1 MELIMKKILLIMS
14 AYTGHGHKSIS
25 DALMEQFS
33 AMPGLEVRV
42 LDGFELMGDL
52 GLQMSKM
59 YGPMTRY
66 ARHVWEAS
74 YNLSNRSAA
83 VPESMVATASARR
96 FLQILEEFE
105 PDLIL
110 SVHALFNGSILRL
123 LETAGKQ
130 IPLVVLQADII
141 SIHQTWCEPGAYRTI
156 CPTQEAYE
164 CSLRNGMPPE
174 KLVRM
179 SFPTRKR
186 FTDLARTAPT
196 PDYDGTR
203 PLHCLLMSGGEGSGS
218 LKRYTQVLMEETDAC
233 LTVICG
239 RNEKLRESLNEAFL
253 PQYEGRLQV
262 LGFVT
267 EVEQV
272 MAANDL
278 LIARG
283 SPNSLMEGVVMNLPL
298 IITGALPG
306 QERDNPPMMA
316 NHDLGVLC
324 SQPED
329 LPGLLRLL
337 TEDNCKRYK
346 AIRAAQRAYRNLDS
360 AHEVAAY
367 IAGLIPAE
375 K

>member
-1 MELIMKKILLIMS
+1 MKRILLITA

-25 DALMEQFS
+25 DALMEQF
-33 AMPGLEVRV
+33 AQMDGVDVQV

-52 GLQMSKM
+52 GVQMSKM

-74 YNLSNRSAA
+74 YNLSNRTSLTESVVASISASRFA
-83 VPESMVATASARR
+83 QVLEDVA
-96 FLQILEEFE
+96 

-110 SVHALFNGSILRL
+110 SVHAMFNGSILKL
-123 LETAGKQ
+123 LEQAGRD

-141 SIHQTWCEPGAYRTI
+141 DIHQAWCEPGAYKTI
-156 CPTQEAYE
+156 CPTQEAYD
-164 CSLRNGMPPE
+164 CSVRNGMPPE

-179 SFPTRKR
+179 GFPTRRR
-186 FTDLARTAPT
+186 FTDAARTNPT
-196 PDYDGTR
+196 PDYDGSR
-203 PLHCLLMSGGEGSGS
+203 PLRCLLMSGGEGSGN
-218 LKRYTQVLMEETDAC
+218 LKRYTEVLMEQTDAS

-239 RNEKLRESLNEAFL
+239 RNEKLRETLEEAFL
-253 PQYEGRLQV
+253 PQYSGRLEV

-267 EVEQV
+267 DVERV
-272 MAANDL
+272 MAASDL

-306 QERDNPPMMA
+306 QEQDNPPMMA
-316 NHDLGVLC
+316 NHDLGMLC
-324 SQPED
+324 SRPED
-329 LPGLLRLL
+329 LPWLLRLL
-337 TEDNCKRYK
+337 TEDNCRRYR

-360 AHEVAAY
+360 AKEIAEYV
-367 IAGLIPAE
+367 AGLIE
-375 K
+375 

>member
-1 MELIMKKILLIMS
+1 MKKILLITA

-25 DALMEQFS
+25 DALMEQF
-33 AMPGLEVRV
+33 AQIPELEVRV
-42 LDGFELMGDL
+42 VDGFALMGDL

-66 ARHVWEAS
+66 RCTRSVWEAS
-74 YNLSNRSAA
+74 YRLSNRTAA
-83 VPESMVATASARR
+83 VPEGVVATASAGR
-96 FLQILEEFE
+96 FWQVLDGFG

-110 SVHALFNGSILRL
+110 SVHPLFNGSILKL
-123 LETAGKQ
+123 LEQHGRAV
-130 IPLVVLQADII
+130 PLVVLQADLIN
-141 SIHQTWCEPGAYRTI
+141 IHKAWCEPGAFKTI

-179 SFPTRKR
+179 DFPTRKR
-186 FTDLARTAPT
+186 FTDMARVAPT
-196 PDYDGTR
+196 AEYDGTR
-203 PLHCLLMSGGEGSGS
+203 PLRCLLMSGGEGSGS
-218 LKRYTQVLMEETDAC
+218 LKRYAEVLMEQTDAS

-239 RNEKLRESLNEAFL
+239 RNEKLRASLTEAFL
-253 PQYEGRLQV
+253 PRYAGRLQI

-267 EVEQV
+267 AVEQV
-272 MAANDL
+272 MAASDL

-306 QERDNPPMMA
+306 QEQDNPPMMA
-316 NHDLGVLC
+316 NHDLGMLC
-324 SQPED
+324 SRPED
-329 LPGLLRLL
+329 LPWLLRLL
-337 TEDNCKRYK
+337 TEDNCRRYR

-360 AHEVAAY
+360 AKEIAEYV
-367 IAGLIPAE
+367 AGLIE
-375 K
+375 

>member
-1 MELIMKKILLIMS
+1 MKKILLITS
-14 AYTGHGHKSIS
+14 TYTGHGHKSIS
-25 DALMEQFS
+25 DALMEQF
-33 AMPGLEVRV
+33 ALIPGLDVRV
-42 LDGFELMGDL
+42 QDGFELMGDL

-74 YNLSNRSAA
+74 YNLSNRTAA
-83 VPESMVATASARR
+83 VPEGVVATASLRR
-96 FLQILEEFE
+96 FSQLLDEFG

-110 SVHALFNGSILRL
+110 SVHSLFNGSILHL
-123 LETAGKQ
+123 LEQAGRS

-141 SIHQTWCEPGAYRTI
+141 NIHQTWCEPGAYRTI
-156 CPTQEAYE
+156 CPTLEAYE
-164 CSLRNGMPPE
+164 CSLRNGMPAG

-179 SFPTRKR
+179 GFPTRKR
-186 FTDLARTAPT
+186 FTDMARVAPT
-196 PDYDGTR
+196 ADYDGSR
-203 PLHCLLMSGGEGSGS
+203 PLRCLLMSGGEGSGN
-218 LKRYTQVLMEETDAC
+218 LKRYTEVLMEQTGAS

-239 RNEKLRESLNEAFL
+239 RNERLRETLAEAFL
-253 PQYEGRLQV
+253 PRYEGRLQI

-267 EVEQV
+267 AVEQV
-272 MAANDL
+272 MAANDV

-337 TEDNCKRYK
+337 TADGCKRYRS
-346 AIRAAQRAYRNLDS
+346 IRAAQRAYRNLDS
-360 AHEVAAY
+360 AKEIAEYV
-367 IAGLIPAE
+367 AGLIA
-375 K
+375 

>member
-1 MELIMKKILLIMS
+1 MKKILLIMS

-25 DALMEQFS
+25 DALMEQFVQI
-33 AMPGLEVRV
+33 PGVTVRV

-66 ARHVWEAS
+66 ARRVWEAS
-74 YNLSNRSAA
+74 YNLSNRTAA
-83 VPESMVATASARR
+83 VPEGMIATMGASR
-96 FLQILEEFE
+96 FLQVLDEFA

-110 SVHALFNGSILRL
+110 SVHSLFNGSILRL
-123 LETAGKQ
+123 LEQSGRD

-141 SIHQTWCEPGAYRTI
+141 NIHQTWCEPGAYRTI

-164 CSLRNGMPPE
+164 CSLRNGMPAE
-174 KLVRM
+174 KLVQM
-179 SFPTRKR
+179 GFPTRR
-186 FTDLARTAPT
+186 QFTDLARVAPT
-196 PDYDGTR
+196 AEYDGSR
-203 PLHCLLMSGGEGSGS
+203 PLRCLLMSGGEGSGN
-218 LKRYTQVLMEETDAC
+218 LKRYTQVLMEQTDAS

-239 RNEKLRESLNEAFL
+239 RNEKLRESLAEAFL
-253 PQYEGRLQV
+253 PQYEGRLKV

-267 EVEQV
+267 AVEQV
-272 MAANDL
+272 MAASDV

-324 SQPED
+324 GQPED

-337 TEDNCKRYK
+337 TADGCKRYHS
-346 AIRAAQRAYRNLDS
+346 IRAAQRAYRDLDS
-360 AHEVAAY
+360 AKKIAEYV
-367 IAGLIPAE
+367 AGLVPERAGQG
-375 K
+375 